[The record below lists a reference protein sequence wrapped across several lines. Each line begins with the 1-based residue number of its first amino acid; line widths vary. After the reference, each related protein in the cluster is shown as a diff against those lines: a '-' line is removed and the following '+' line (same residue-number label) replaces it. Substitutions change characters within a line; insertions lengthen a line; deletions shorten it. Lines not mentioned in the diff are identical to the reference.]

1 MQDCTRRIIFVYIL
15 WIFFVSYSR
24 NAADAFRVN
33 VIHAR
38 GQVRSPVTHIAG
50 TSFFHIKRGNV
61 WIAGVTKQNVNAA
74 LVFEFLYKTVE
85 VMVNYFGKVT
95 EENVKNNFVLIYELL
110 DGNVFSFNV
119 LYLFFK
125 SHNYCWQNM
134 ICKDIVNPYYCI
146 HDHLPVAAEL
156 QSDKT
161 LFIRYCIIN
170 VKISLIGF

>member
-1 MQDCTRRIIFVYIL
+1 M
-15 WIFFVSYSR
+15 
-24 NAADAFRVN
+24 
-33 VIHAR
+33 
-38 GQVRSPVTHIAG
+38 THIAG

-110 DGNVFSFNV
+110 DGNVFSFYV

-125 SHNYCWQNM
+125 SHNYC
-134 ICKDIVNPYYCI
+134 
-146 HDHLPVAAEL
+146 
-156 QSDKT
+156 
-161 LFIRYCIIN
+161 
-170 VKISLIGF
+170 

>member
-110 DGNVFSFNV
+110 DGNVFSFYV

-125 SHNYCWQNM
+125 SHNNCWQKHKWSARILWIHITVSM
-134 ICKDIVNPYYCI
+134 IIYQWQQSCSLIRLFSLDIV
-146 HDHLPVAAEL
+146 
-156 QSDKT
+156 
-161 LFIRYCIIN
+161 
-170 VKISLIGF
+170 

>member
-1 MQDCTRRIIFVYIL
+1 MGDETKAVASVNGVPDCFLVEVTFSVISRIVQERLFLFIFH
-15 WIFFVSYSR
+15 WNFFIFYSR

-110 DGNVFSFNV
+110 DGKVFFFLCAV
-119 LYLFFK
+119 LVF
-125 SHNYCWQNM
+125 
-134 ICKDIVNPYYCI
+134 
-146 HDHLPVAAEL
+146 
-156 QSDKT
+156 
-161 LFIRYCIIN
+161 
-170 VKISLIGF
+170 